1 MEELVPLKV
10 FQDNSGMWA
19 VGFDLPFGGMEVL
32 EWFETKAEAEVF
44 AEDQVENAELS

>member
-1 MEELVPLKV
+1 
-10 FQDNSGMWA
+10 
-19 VGFDLPFGGMEVL
+19 MEVL